1 MQAIVFMGIQASGKS
16 SFYKERFFHTH
27 VRINLDMLRTRR
39 REALLV
45 SACLEGKTPFVMD
58 NTNVVRAE
66 RATLIAQARQA
77 GFSVVG
83 YFFQS
88 RVAESLERNA
98 RREGKQCVPR
108 LAILGTSKRME
119 LPSKAEGFEAL
130 FFVRLSEME
139 KFEVEEWKDV

>member
-1 MQAIVFMGIQASGKS
+1 MQAVMFIGIQASGKS
-16 SFYKERFFHTH
+16 SFYKERFFQTH

-39 REALLV
+39 REELLV
-45 SACLEGKTPFVMD
+45 TACLEGEMPFVMD

-66 RATLIAQARQA
+66 RAVLIAQARQE

-98 RREGKQCVPR
+98 RREGKQCIPR
-108 LAILGTSKRME
+108 LAILGTSKRLE
-119 LPSKAEGFEAL
+119 LPVKEEGFDAL
-130 FFVRLSEME
+130 FFVRIGEDG
-139 KFEVEEWKDV
+139 KFEIEEWKDV